1 MAIKKRSKITAQEF
15 LDAIPES
22 KGLFEPIEK
31 KLGCTRSAI
40 RDLLE
45 ENPELKSELE
55 DEAEREKDRV
65 IFAMF
70 EDAVNGDPR
79 EKGKARETLM
89 RAVATDRGFG
99 SNNGKTEI
107 NLSDAPLVMLHTS
120 AKLPT
125 VQEWAKKAEKFNQE
139 RSIEVEAK
147 VLEITGGNK

>member
-1 MAIKKRSKITAQEF
+1 MPIIKRSKITAQEF

-31 KLGCTRSAI
+31 KLGCTRGAI

-45 ENPELKSELE
+45 EHPELKAELD

-99 SNNGKTEI
+99 SNGKTEI
-107 NLSDAPLVMLHTS
+107 NLSDGPLVMLHTS
-120 AKLPT
+120 AKLPS
-125 VQEWAKKAEKFNQE
+125 VEEWARKAEKFNQE
-139 RSIEVEAK
+139 RNLDVQAK
-147 VLEITGGNK
+147 VLEITGGKK